1 MLVRILTVLLLL
13 ASAGAF
19 AKCEPEKASLDRELA
34 SIRDCEDF
42 NTIFTWGFAEM
53 PIVGQIS
60 AMSLNHHHKKL
71 VQQLAIAQDAYESCM
86 ARPEPESRRVQRE
99 NPERFKAYLKKR
111 NAMVEALKRTPQG
124 GKTYVGLP
132 DDHPIAIL
140 DRTWYL

>member
-1 MLVRILTVLLLL
+1 MLIRILAVLSLF

-19 AKCEPEKASLDRELA
+19 AKCEPEKASLERELA
-34 SIRDCEDF
+34 SIRDCEAF

-53 PIVGQIS
+53 PVVGQIS
-60 AMSLNHHHKKL
+60 AIALNHHHKKL

-86 ARPEPESRRVQRE
+86 ARPESESRRVQRE

-111 NAMVEALKRTPQG
+111 NAMVEALNLRPVG
-124 GKTYVGLP
+124 GRVSVGLP
-132 DDHPIAIL
+132 DDHPISIL